1 MEVHEKPFALR
12 RETIFIVDERS
23 QGDSPQVQ
31 LSNFRYYQDRE
42 TGEVVI
48 FLSRYGEQSA
58 KQWMLAD
65 YYRYRVA
72 LPAAE

>member
-1 MEVHEKPFALR
+1 M
-12 RETIFIVDERS
+12 
-23 QGDSPQVQ
+23 Q